1 VLEGIASEFSRDITQ
16 DQGANPQLY
25 ESSIDTPP

>member
-1 VLEGIASEFSRDITQ
+1 MVRCEASCKIVRCAETFAR
-16 DQGANPQLY
+16 PQLY